1 MRLRRSLLYLM
12 TIMFMRGIAG
22 GITQPI
28 ISIYLR
34 TQGLSI
40 MELGILGAGMGAGLL
55 VFEPIWGVLADKGLN
70 KKILIMSCVFT
81 PMITFSYTIVRG
93 LWALFS
99 LMFISGFAMS
109 AMGVS
114 SRGLTASYHH
124 RRGKAF
130 GLWYATIGLAGFIGP
145 SIGGYLAGIEYSL
158 PFYAS
163 AMASL
168 LALFAAIWVVDP
180 KVGVEGEP
188 KADQHPKPSAERT
201 SGLRALIRSRALIVT
216 SFLIIFP
223 CFNFSV
229 INTFLPVYVKESP
242 RFLFSELE
250 VGLVFT
256 VVNVVGIPTQLLLG
270 ALSDRVGRKA
280 MIIVGMVL
288 DSLTFWALP
297 FIAGKYQ
304 LYFTVAVIA
313 VARASVNPIMLA
325 LMVDNVPR
333 SLQGKAIGIYGALED
348 LGILLGPMV
357 AGHAYQYYGSASAF
371 HVCAVLMLFG
381 VIWAYV
387 LLRKI

>member
-12 TIMFMRGIAG
+12 AVMFMRGIAG

-55 VFEPIWGVLADKGLN
+55 IFEPIWGVLADRGLN

-81 PMITFSYTIVRG
+81 PFITFSYTAIRG
-93 LWALFS
+93 IWALFS
-99 LMFISGFAMS
+99 LMFFSGFAMS

-130 GLWYATIGLAGFIGP
+130 GRWYATIGLAGLIGP

-163 AMASL
+163 AMVSFF
-168 LALFAAIWVVDP
+168 ALFAAIWVVDP
-180 KVGVEGEP
+180 KIGVEGETR
-188 KADQHPKPSAERT
+188 AEQHPNPSVTTT
-201 SGLRALIRSRALIVT
+201 SSLRALIGSRALIVT

-229 INTFLPVYVKESP
+229 VNTFLPVYVKESP

-250 VGLVFT
+250 IGLMFT
-256 VVNVVGIPTQLLLG
+256 VVNVVGIPTQLLFG
-270 ALSDRVGRKA
+270 ELSDRVGRKA
-280 MIIVGMVL
+280 MIILGMVF
-288 DSLTFWALP
+288 DSLTFWVLP
-297 FIAGKYQ
+297 FIAGGYQ
-304 LYFTVAVIA
+304 LYFTVAIIA
-313 VARASVNPIMLA
+313 VARAAVNPIMLA
-325 LMVDNVPR
+325 LMVDNVPL

-357 AGHAYQYYGSASAF
+357 AGYAYQYYGPTLSF
-371 HVCAVLMLFG
+371 HMCAVLMLFG
-381 VIWAYV
+381 VIWAYM
-387 LLRKI
+387 LLRKM